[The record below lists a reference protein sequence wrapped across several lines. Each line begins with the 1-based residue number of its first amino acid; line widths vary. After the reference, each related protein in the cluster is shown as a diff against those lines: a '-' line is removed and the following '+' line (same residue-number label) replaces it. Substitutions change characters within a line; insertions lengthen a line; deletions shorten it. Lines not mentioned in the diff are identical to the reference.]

1 MSEQKLSDP
10 PQLVALCEWDDDDE
24 EQVVGWAM
32 VLPDQ
37 VVGYIPGPEGGGG
50 ASTYTFASLDSA
62 ELILSYSGTYPVTDL
77 STLPGRRGPED
88 RPEDGATLPHALD
101 RTAHRGRS

>member
-10 PQLVALCEWDDDDE
+10 PQLVALCEEDDDGE

-37 VVGYIPGPEGGGG
+37 VVGYIPDPVWGR
-50 ASTYTFASLDSA
+50 ASTYTFSSLDSA
-62 ELILSYSGTYPVTDL
+62 ELILGYSG
-77 STLPGRRGPED
+77 S
-88 RPEDGATLPHALD
+88 
-101 RTAHRGRS
+101 